1 MEEKE
6 KLSKRGKQIQNELI
20 DSPDGSL
27 RLSRNGRCWQWKL
40 AVKGKP
46 ATLIT
51 KKEKDLAVRLC
62 AKKYLEWENQSIQ
75 KRLML
80 IAHILEHY
88 PAPADTLSCVER
100 LFKDSRPGAEDEF
113 LSLLSCYMK
122 LESSDPSE
130 WEVTEYVRNS
140 EYPERL
146 IVPTK
151 AGIPVRSKSEAM
163 IANELFDRKIPFR
176 YEEELLLG
184 GSELPAT

>member
-1 MEEKE
+1 
-6 KLSKRGKQIQNELI
+6 
-20 DSPDGSL
+20 
-27 RLSRNGRCWQWKL
+27 
-40 AVKGKP
+40 
-46 ATLIT
+46 
-51 KKEKDLAVRLC
+51 
-62 AKKYLEWENQSIQ
+62 
-75 KRLML
+75 
-80 IAHILEHY
+80 
-88 PAPADTLSCVER
+88 
-100 LFKDSRPGAEDEF
+100 
-113 LSLLSCYMK
+113 MK